1 MCGSDGKE
9 FACKA
14 GGPGSIPGSGRSPGV
29 RNGYPLQYSCLE
41 HSLDR
46 EAWGA
51 TVHGVTKSW
60 TWLSD
65 WYHLF
70 AFLPQNL
77 LGFLSTPSPLFLVKS
92 YVSCSCLANFSGF
105 QLFSAYHILLWWYEP
120 LSGCSPVWGYLQIWS
135 LHNFYFILFLGKNYA
150 IEQPNKAI
158 PALPSI

>member
-1 MCGSDGKE
+1 MQCRRCKRHRFNPWVGK
-9 FACKA
+9 
-14 GGPGSIPGSGRSPGV
+14 IPWKMAWQPTPVVLLENPMV
-29 RNGYPLQYSCLE
+29 R
-41 HSLDR
+41 R
-46 EAWGA
+46 AWWA

-150 IEQPNKAI
+150 IEQPNKTI